1 MEATE
6 ITELGDSLEKRLFLN
21 QLFLPA
27 FLVIHFTKVDK
38 KYVVSEICPLK
49 GGNL

>member
-6 ITELGDSLEKRLFLN
+6 ITELGDSLKKRLFLN
-21 QLFLPA
+21 QLFLPGL
-27 FLVIHFTKVDK
+27 LVIQFTKVDK
-38 KYVVSEICPLK
+38 KYVVSEICPLE